1 MLKLQQLCHKI
12 SSIDLSY
19 YYILNRYRATSISS
33 HCKGDNSFLDWESFD
48 KMMIGVVISN
58 IFIPNLQIYI
68 YTLDIH
74 NHMNGMNCRDTCT
87 FRPILFASMVPPP

>member
-1 MLKLQQLCHKI
+1 
-12 SSIDLSY
+12 
-19 YYILNRYRATSISS
+19 
-33 HCKGDNSFLDWESFD
+33 
-48 KMMIGVVISN
+48 MMIGVVISN